1 MQTTVGELKNPHLR
15 PTKGKVMKTFKI
27 IYLALI
33 SATLF
38 VGNSAQAALLTF
50 DDAISGATSYS
61 FDGDG
66 DLINDVIFTTT
77 DSSGFNTVGPGPNQ
91 LYIDEPGLEGTTLLS
106 PDLRVDFLNGAITNL
121 SFGFAM
127 SYPLTTPLNVGVTFA
142 VYNNSDTLL
151 GSIYQAAD
159 FTLPNGTDPSD
170 FPEALVSLDF
180 LGIASY
186 AVFDFSGSSTRYIVD
201 NFEGT
206 FGSTE
211 NIPEVPVPAAV
222 WLFGT
227 ALFGLFGF
235 SPRNKAA

>member
-1 MQTTVGELKNPHLR
+1 
-15 PTKGKVMKTFKI
+15 MKTFRI
-27 IYLALI
+27 FYWALV

-50 DDAISGATSYS
+50 DDAISGATTYS

-66 DLINDVIFTTT
+66 DSVNDVIFSTT
-77 DSSGFNTVGPGPNQ
+77 DSTGFNTVGPGSNQ
-91 LYIDEPGLEGTTLLS
+91 SYIDEPGLEGTTLLS
-106 PDLRVDFLNGAITNL
+106 PDLRVDFLNGAITNI

-127 SYPLTTPLNVGVTFA
+127 SYPLTTPLNVGVTFS
-142 VYNNSDTLL
+142 VYNSSDSLL

-170 FPEALVSLDF
+170 YPEAVASLDF

-186 AVFDFSGSSTRYIVD
+186 ALFDFSGSSTRYIVD

-227 ALFGLFGF
+227 ALFGLFG
-235 SPRNKAA
+235 SRQRRKVA